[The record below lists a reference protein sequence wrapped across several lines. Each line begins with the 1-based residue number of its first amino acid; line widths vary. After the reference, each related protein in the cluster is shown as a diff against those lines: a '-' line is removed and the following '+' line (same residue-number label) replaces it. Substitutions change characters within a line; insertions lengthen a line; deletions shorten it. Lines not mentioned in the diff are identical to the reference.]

1 MDQSRCVSLQS
12 LDELPVWPICYSL
25 KFCTFSKHYQHTDYD
40 VLFTG
45 LAQLDKNLISEINEY
60 YLLHGTKPDLIER
73 ITHDSVDFRMASD
86 KPMFGRGA
94 YYAESSTKADQYAG
108 NCEVTEWSQK

>member
-1 MDQSRCVSLQS
+1 M
-12 LDELPVWPICYSL
+12 
-25 KFCTFSKHYQHTDYD
+25 
-40 VLFTG
+40 FTG

-60 YLLHGTKPDLIER
+60 YLLHGTKPDLIEL
-73 ITHDSVDFRMASD
+73 IAHDNVDFRMSSD

-108 NCEVTEWSQK
+108 NCEVTEWSQKWGHFFDALIVDTDLYIFGTDQKSIKHLKVRQI